1 MHGVGMTKPMLWI
14 VPSRGRPANVE
25 RLIDM
30 WAQNTGGCSDLVIRV
45 DRDDPEADGY
55 ERLALDRVIS
65 GVSFGFAERTRLGP
79 TLNDAAVLAASV
91 YEALAFC
98 GDDHLIRTPDLDCT
112 WLAELRRLGTGMV
125 YGDDLLQH
133 DAFPTA
139 VAMTADI
146 VRALGWMSPPGLT
159 HLNIDVAWKR
169 LGDAL
174 GCLSYLPDTIIEHV
188 HPANGKAP
196 LDAGYE
202 SVNNPEMV
210 ATDGE
215 AFARWMAEDFDAD
228 VARVRAACGLVPV

>member
-1 MHGVGMTKPMLWI
+1 MLWI

-25 RLIDM
+25 RLILAWD
-30 WAQNTGGCSDLVIRV
+30 AHSTCSDLLICV
-45 DRDDPEADGY
+45 DTDDEASDGLMVPCPTTGSITV
-55 ERLALDRVIS
+55 RHRPRA
-65 GVSFGFAERTRLGP
+65 RLGP
-79 TLNDAAVLAASV
+79 TLNAAAMENVDR

-98 GDDHLIRTPDLDCT
+98 GDDHLIRTPNLDGL
-112 WLAELRRLGTGMV
+112 WLDELRRLGTGMV

-139 VAMTADI
+139 VAMTSDI

-174 GCLSYLPDTIIEHV
+174 GCLSYLPDTIIEHM
-188 HPANGKAP
+188 HPANGKAN

-202 SVNNPEMV
+202 SVNNDAMV
-210 ATDGE
+210 SADGA
-215 AFARWMAEDFDAD
+215 AFARWVAEDFDAD
-228 VARVRAACGLVPV
+228 VARVRERCGLSVPA